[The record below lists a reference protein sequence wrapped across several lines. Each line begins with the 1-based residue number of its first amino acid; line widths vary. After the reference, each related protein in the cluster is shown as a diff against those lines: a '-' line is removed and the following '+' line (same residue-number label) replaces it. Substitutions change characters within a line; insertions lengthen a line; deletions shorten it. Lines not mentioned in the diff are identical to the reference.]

1 VGVGGEGVGGGGK
14 ATSTGGDGD
23 GETTSTGGDGDGET
37 GAPQDSKHDT
47 RSLLRH
53 SSVKTL
59 AMVTAQKGKKSPA
72 FCAHFWPAG
81 RGVSVSPLKEALY

>member
-59 AMVTAQKGKKSPA
+59 AMVTSHLPA
-72 FCAHFWPAG
+72 FGAHFWPAG